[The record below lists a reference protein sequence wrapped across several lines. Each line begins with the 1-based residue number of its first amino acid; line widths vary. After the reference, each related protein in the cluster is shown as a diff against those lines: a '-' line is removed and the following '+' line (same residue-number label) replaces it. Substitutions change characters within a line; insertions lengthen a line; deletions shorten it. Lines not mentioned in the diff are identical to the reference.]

1 MNERE
6 IYDSDS
12 SSIPSEEVEED
23 DLLVDDSDE
32 EEEKIKEPEKHETST
47 DIFTKQLTR
56 I

>member
-6 IYDSDS
+6 IDDNDS
-12 SSIPSEEVEED
+12 SGSSNEQEED
-23 DLLVDDSDE
+23 NLLVDDSD

-47 DIFTKQLTR
+47 DIFTKQLSK